1 MDKKIGEY
9 LRDIRVEQDL
19 TLEDISEAT
28 KIKVRILKDIEANNF
43 DNFGGRGY
51 AKALILSYARYLQ
64 ADIETVL
71 SMLDTC
77 FATIKV
83 KYYRN
88 GEIQPRKYMISTSVF
103 SLILLIL
110 LIAAISYFSVRLYKE
125 GKLHFPFRIFSPRS
139 NTEEPVD
146 SSQAVTPQ
154 LPAPREEITPLLPEQ
169 TLNLEALHDTINY
182 THKLL
187 FKDKD
192 SPFNLGNK

>member
-9 LRDIRVEQDL
+9 LREIRVEKDL

-43 DNFGGRGY
+43 DNLGGRGY
-51 AKALILSYARYLQ
+51 AKALILTYARYLQ
-64 ADIETVL
+64 ADIEVVL
-71 SMLDTC
+71 GMLEAC
-77 FATIKV
+77 FATVKV
-83 KYYRN
+83 KYYRT
-88 GEIQPRKYMISTSVF
+88 GETQPRKYMISTSVF

-110 LIAAISYFSVRLYKE
+110 LIAAITYFSVKLYKE
-125 GKLHFPFRIFSPRS
+125 GKLHFPFRILSPRS
-139 NTEEPVD
+139 HTEEPVD

-154 LPAPREEITPLLPEQ
+154 LPTSQEEINPLLPEE
-169 TLNLEALHDTINY
+169 TLNLEALHDTVNY
-182 THKLL
+182 ARQLL